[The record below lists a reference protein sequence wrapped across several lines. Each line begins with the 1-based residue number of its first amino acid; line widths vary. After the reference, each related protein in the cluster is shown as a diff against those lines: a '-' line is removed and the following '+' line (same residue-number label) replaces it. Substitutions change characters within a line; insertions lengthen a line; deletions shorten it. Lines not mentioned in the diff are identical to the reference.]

1 MKKILS
7 IALVLLMAVA
17 LVTGCNSSQP
27 ASTSGNAPAGN
38 EPAGNAPASNE
49 PAGNAPAGNEPAGNA
64 PAGNEP
70 AGSAPAASG
79 VPVLNAD
86 ATKRAQE
93 AYAFI
98 DDLHQKAAGYDP
110 MAAKYHY
117 RLNTHEPATS
127 APSVM
132 CYAWSDAVLAA
143 TDGDVYIEIGPSNA
157 FCAGGTME
165 ALNELIAGSFEFV
178 FTLPC
183 YFKNYMPLSLVMQ
196 NPALMT
202 PNITVGAYA
211 MWELYKNSPE
221 IQKEYANNGE
231 TLFLWVNNPSPLS
244 YKGNAEISDV
254 SQIKGNIRGNNG
266 PAQMFIEEV
275 GADIYSC
282 GITDVYTNVST
293 GVIDYLITDWHGIYS
308 FNLYDTGVLNNYL
321 DVNIGCSDFLLM
333 GNDAAWAEIVKNG
346 YGDTIKSVSGDYLL
360 NLVGIF
366 EDFEAKGRSSAID
379 NGGTIYLP
387 SAALQAQLDTA
398 YKNVAQRWISENGP
412 SAQGIYDQ
420 AAALVKEYSAMYKSL
435 TD

>member
-17 LVTGCNSSQP
+17 LVTGCNSNQP
-27 ASTSGNAPAGN
+27 ANTSAGASTAPAGETSTAPAGNASTAPAGNASTAPAGDASTAPAGN
-38 EPAGNAPASNE
+38 EPA
-49 PAGNAPAGNEPAGNA
+49 
-64 PAGNEP
+64 
-70 AGSAPAASG
+70 SG
-79 VPVLNAD
+79 APVLNAD
-86 ATKRAQE
+86 AAKRAQE

-110 MAAKYHY
+110 LAAKYHY

-165 ALNELIAGSFEFV
+165 ALNELISGSFEFV

-196 NPALMT
+196 NPALKT

-211 MWELYKNSPE
+211 MWDLFKNSPE

-244 YKGNAEISDV
+244 NKGS
-254 SQIKGNIRGNNG
+254 SQIADISEIHGNIRGNNG

-275 GADIYSC
+275 GASIYSC

-333 GNDAAWAEIVKNG
+333 GNSDAWAEIVKNG
-346 YGDTIKSVSGDYLL
+346 YGDTIKAVSGDYLL

-366 EDFEAKGRSSAID
+366 EDFEAKARSSAIE

-387 SAALQAQLDTA
+387 SATLQAQLDTA
-398 YKNVAQRWISENGP
+398 FENVAQRWISENGP
-412 SAQGIYDQ
+412 SAKGIYDQ
-420 AAALVKEYSAMYKSL
+420 AVALVNQYSATYKSL